1 MKDSASTLAFRF
13 HTLPGIFSLGIVFA
27 ILFAPCAIAPFL
39 ILIETLLLNATIA
52 PVSMI
57 LVLSAGILTP
67 FIALTVLHR
76 SIPGERLLRYA
87 GVVQKLG
94 GLLLLGFGIWLI
106 FSGMS

>member
-1 MKDSASTLAFRF
+1 
-13 HTLPGIFSLGIVFA
+13 
-27 ILFAPCAIAPFL
+27 
-39 ILIETLLLNATIA
+39 
-52 PVSMI
+52 MI
-57 LVLSAGILTP
+57 LVFSAGILTP